1 MSLCACLG
9 NMAIAAKQVT
19 LWARVSTAEQ
29 SLSTQIDLLERYAAQ
44 HFPEILVTTISK
56 KGSAYHPDSE
66 ANLLLINTITSLRD
80 SELIVFDESRLSRNT
95 EIAGKVISIAKENR
109 VTIHVVGIQ
118 DPYVCNSRD
127 TFSRL
132 FNGVM
137 AANDEADMMAARA
150 KNYARAR
157 SLKRAREAPKP
168 PVLSQGAKELLEIM
182 IVGGSIDNFNHLLN
196 RASPFGEDP
205 QNKMGG
211 PIYRLMNTDDSPVGA
226 IESGIT
232 FSSLSMILALFNDWH
247 VFQRGSKRF
256 TKIELAKVIA
266 YHFGKAALAL
276 VCDER
281 MVQHFFP
288 DVEIDEEPG
297 QAVKRV
303 RMA

>member
-1 MSLCACLG
+1 
-9 NMAIAAKQVT
+9 MAIANHVT

-29 SLSTQIDLLERYAAQ
+29 SLSTQIDLLERYAGQ
-44 HFPEILVTTISK
+44 HFPEILFTTISK
-56 KGSAYHPDSE
+56 KGSAYHSDSE
-66 ANLLLINTITSLRD
+66 ANLLLINTISSLRD
-80 SELIVFDESRLSRNT
+80 AELIVFDESRLSRNT

-109 VTIHVVGIQ
+109 VTIHVVGVES
-118 DPYVCNSRD
+118 PYICNSRD

-137 AANDEADMMAARA
+137 AANDEANMMAARA

-157 SLKRAREAPKP
+157 SLKRAREGPKP
-168 PVLSQGAKELLEIM
+168 PILSQAVKDLLEIM

-196 RASPFGEDP
+196 QASPFGKDP

-211 PIYRLMNTDDSPVGA
+211 PTYRLLNTDDSIIGA

-247 VFQRGSKRF
+247 VFQKRTKRF
-256 TKIELAKVIA
+256 TKNELAKVIA
-266 YHFGKAALAL
+266 YHFGKASLAL

-288 DVEIDEEPG
+288 DVEMDEEPG
-297 QAVKRV
+297 QKRV
-303 RMA
+303 RIA